1 MSTGGWELPD
11 VSPCTT
17 YCNSLSLYHRCR
29 YYVSTKQS
37 FIKLYPD
44 NRRTPSIFDVAGQEC
59 DSIVECPFRGVGE
72 EDECNTDK
80 LKASCSGSYV

>member
-1 MSTGGWELPD
+1 M
-11 VSPCTT
+11 
-17 YCNSLSLYHRCR
+17 
-29 YYVSTKQS
+29 STKQS

-72 EDECNTDK
+72 EGECDSDK
-80 LKASCSGSYV
+80 LKAISCVVAKSVEQGERRGRISLLRVCLYGCSWYSSS

>member
-1 MSTGGWELPD
+1 M
-11 VSPCTT
+11 
-17 YCNSLSLYHRCR
+17 
-29 YYVSTKQS
+29 STKQS

-72 EDECNTDK
+72 EGECHTDK
-80 LKASCSGSYV
+80 LKASCFGFNVYSNWPKMQGDPSSHSLAFNVKWLW